1 MNTRGRDNKGELKM
15 GLNLSMDRDMTP
27 SPTMEETSTLLK
39 VFNKD
44 AWHNIPKCMVD
55 IIEALIEASESNRY
69 SLMENFKKNMNQ
81 FSTFDTKM

>member
-1 MNTRGRDNKGELKM
+1 MKSEGKKRGRALTIGGDARTE
-15 GLNLSMDRDMTP
+15 TP